1 MNDFSSMKAN
11 LYQVLKE
18 SGVNNFQFHQQI
30 LDLWEDVVGEMV
42 SKHSRPDRIVNGILY
57 IEVKNSS
64 WINEISFLRT
74 DIIDKYNLTL
84 KQKYIKDIKFFLKKN
99 DSQTNKPFFM
109 PKNKTVKESERSI
122 TLKKL
127 SSGEKQEIEDNI
139 GDIDDEKLRKSLQK
153 FLETSRKK
161 QLALIEKG
169 WKKCSRCNSLHQG
182 KNSFCKF
189 CKDE

>member
-1 MNDFSSMKAN
+1 MNDFSNMKAN

-30 LDLWEDVVGEMV
+30 LDLWENVVGEMV
-42 SKHSRPDRIVNGILY
+42 SKHSRPDRIVGGILY

-74 DIIDKYNLTL
+74 DIIDKYNQTL

-99 DSQTNKPFFM
+99 DSQNIKSFST
-109 PKNKTVKESERSI
+109 PKKNIKESERLI

-127 SSGEKQEIEDNI
+127 PSGEKQDIESSI
-139 GDIDDEKLRKSLQK
+139 SEIDDEKLRKSLQK

-169 WKKCSRCNSLHQG
+169 WKKCIKCNSLHQG